1 MKGKN
6 FKKPYGSTQKPWN
19 THNDKKNIKNVDF
32 VGLLFLR
39 RGINH
44 GTIQ

>member
-6 FKKPYGSTQKPWN
+6 FNKPCRLTQKLLN
-19 THNDKKNIKNVDF
+19 THYNKKNIKNVDF
-32 VGLLFLR
+32 GGLLFFR

>member
-6 FKKPYGSTQKPWN
+6 FKKPCAVTRKLPD
-19 THNDKKNIKNVDF
+19 THYDKKNIKNVDF
-32 VGLLFLR
+32 AGLLFLC